1 MRIYQ
6 ELYEDVFHLLHTQL
20 PPYLT
25 YHTAQHTAY
34 VLERAEFIAEQESI
48 TGHDLMLIKVAAL
61 FHDVGFIHQNIQH
74 EEKSC
79 EICIEKLTRHQFD
92 TLDIDKVCGMI
103 MATKIPQQP
112 QTLLERILAD
122 ADLEYL
128 GTDLFYPMSQNL
140 FIEFRHYD
148 PELTLQRF
156 NEIQVSFIQRH
167 KYHTQYCMNFREEIK
182 QMHLK
187 ALQDSMQS
195 QSLPDQGQFF

>member
-6 ELYEDVFHLLHTQL
+6 ELYEEVFHLLRTQL
-20 PPYLT
+20 PAYLT
-25 YHTAQHTAY
+25 YHSADHTAY
-34 VLERAEFIAEQESI
+34 VLEKAEFISGQEDI
-48 TGHDLMLIKVAAL
+48 YGHDLLLIKVAGL

-74 EEKSC
+74 EERSC
-79 EICIEKLTRHQFD
+79 EICIEKLTKHQFPQE
-92 TLDIDKVCGMI
+92 DIDKVCGMI
-103 MATKIPQQP
+103 MATKIHQQP
-112 QTLLERILAD
+112 QTLLEKIVAD

-148 PELTLQRF
+148 PELTLARF
-156 NEIQVSFIQRH
+156 NEIQVNFMQKH
-167 KYHTQYCMNFREEIK
+167 KFHTRYCITSREEMK

-187 ALQDSMQS
+187 ALQDSMQG

>member
-1 MRIYQ
+1 MSIYQ
-6 ELYEDVFHLLHTQL
+6 ELYEDVFQILNTQL

-34 VLERAEFIAEQESI
+34 VLERAEFIAQKENI
-48 TGHDLMLIKVAAL
+48 TGHDLLLVKIAAL
-61 FHDVGFIHQNIQH
+61 FHDIGFIHQNIQH

-79 EICIEKLTRHQFD
+79 EICIEKLTQHQLDPF
-92 TLDIDKVCGMI
+92 DIDKVCGMI

-112 QTLLERILAD
+112 QSHLENIVAD

-128 GTDLFYPMSQNL
+128 GTELFYPMSQNL

-148 PELTLQRF
+148 PDLTLERF
-156 NEIQVSFIQRH
+156 NEIQVNFMLKH
-167 KYHTQYCMNFREEIK
+167 TYHTPYCINFREETK

-187 ALQDSMQS
+187 ALQESMQD
-195 QSLPDQGQFF
+195 QSLPDKGQFF